1 MDEVVMARISSIGNF
16 AQSLYR
22 RGGGRR
28 LRDCANASADPRR
41 GAGRNVLRNGARPM
55 KLGRLGYRPV
65 VLLLAALSVFALA
78 SSPAAAQSDY
88 PSRPIRLVVGFA
100 AGGGNDIFAR
110 LVADKASQILGQS
123 VIVENLP
130 GAGGR
135 IAPEY
140 VIHQPADGY
149 TLFVGP
155 SGAMAVAAAI
165 YPDLKYSPTKDFV
178 PLAMIANFP
187 LIMVIGADNPS
198 QNLKEF
204 VAWMKAHPD
213 KANYASSSPAFVI
226 VTELF
231 KLKSGM
237 PGTMIPYKSSNEMN
251 LSVIQGQSAMT
262 IADGPPTIPQVKAGK
277 VKAVAVTGKERSD
290 ELPDVPSM
298 AEAGYP
304 EVDVHLWSG
313 IFAPSKVPP
322 AIVAKLQKAF
332 AAAIADASVAAKL
345 KAMAVNPGG
354 ATPDQFEKIIQADV
368 VKFGDVVKAAN
379 LKFEE

>member
-1 MDEVVMARISSIGNF
+1 MSF
-16 AQSLYR
+16 AEFSR
-22 RGGGRR
+22 RAMLTG
-28 LRDCANASADPRR
+28 
-41 GAGRNVLRNGARPM
+41 
-55 KLGRLGYRPV
+55 
-65 VLLLAALSVFALA
+65 LLLGAAIA
-78 SSPAAAQSDY
+78 PAAAQSDF

-110 LVADKASQILGQS
+110 LVADKASQLLGQT
-123 VIVENLP
+123 VIVENKP

-135 IAPEY
+135 LAPEY
-140 VIHQPADGY
+140 VLQQPADGY

-155 SGAMAVAAAI
+155 SGALAVAAAI

-198 QNLKEF
+198 KNVKEF

-277 VKAVAVTGKERSD
+277 VRAIAVTGKERSD

-298 AEAGYP
+298 AEAGFP

-313 IFAPSKVPP
+313 IFAPTATPKPV
-322 AIVAKLQKAF
+322 VAKLQKAF
-332 AAAIADASVAAKL
+332 AEAIADPGVSQKL

-354 ATPDQFEKIIQADV
+354 ATPEQFVKIINSDIA
-368 VKFGDVVKAAN
+368 KFADVVKAAN

>member
-1 MDEVVMARISSIGNF
+1 MSFGDFS
-16 AQSLYR
+16 R
-22 RGGGRR
+22 R
-28 LRDCANASADPRR
+28 S
-41 GAGRNVLRNGARPM
+41 
-55 KLGRLGYRPV
+55 
-65 VLLLAALSVFALA
+65 LLAAALLG
-78 SSPAAAQSDY
+78 AAMAQAGAQSDF
-88 PSRPIRLVVGFA
+88 PGRPIRVVVGFA

-123 VIVENLP
+123 VIVENKP

-135 IAPEY
+135 LAPEY
-140 VIHQPADGY
+140 VLSQPADGY

-155 SGAMAVAAAI
+155 SGAMAIAAAI
-165 YPDLKYSPTKDFV
+165 YSDLKYSPTKDFV

-198 QNLKEF
+198 KNLKEF
-204 VAWMKAHPD
+204 VAWTKEHPD
-213 KANYASSSPAFVI
+213 KANYASSSPAFTI
-226 VTELF
+226 VTELL

-237 PGTMIPYKSSNEMN
+237 AGTMIPYKSSNEMN

-277 VKAVAVTGKERSD
+277 VRAIAVTGKERSS

-313 IFAPSKVPP
+313 IFAPSKTPP
-322 AIVAKLQKAF
+322 AIVAKLQKVF
-332 AAAIADASVAAKL
+332 AEAIADPGVSQKL
-345 KAMAVNPGG
+345 KAMAVDPGG
-354 ATPDQFEKIIQADV
+354 ATPDEFSKLIVTDIA
-368 VKFGDVVKAAN
+368 KFGGVVKAAN